1 MNETDAYKQ
10 AWLREKQARLAAEEL
25 LEVKAR
31 DLYLANQ
38 RLLEQNQLLKEQQAL
53 MIRNEKL
60 ATLGTLSAGV
70 AHEINNPLAFVL
82 SNMDSLKRYTQAYN
96 ALLTLATRWQAD
108 DQLPPALAQP
118 LNTLLEEQDLAFI
131 AEDIEALLADT
142 DEGLIRLRDIVQSL
156 RNFSHGGNAE
166 RTDYNLIEG
175 LDSTLKVLQNE
186 LKQGINVTCLFEP
199 IPSIHC
205 NPGELNQVFLNLI
218 MNACQ
223 ALEQST
229 EPQIF
234 ISTMTET
241 ATDNREQP
249 GQEEIVIRIKDNGCG
264 IPADKTESV
273 FDPFFT
279 TKPVGKGTGM
289 GLSIAYGILKEH
301 GGLITVDSAEGK
313 GSCFEIR
320 LPVHGS
326 PNSSLPANAG

>member
-1 MNETDAYKQ
+1 MSETEAYKQ

-38 RLLEQNQLLKEQQAL
+38 QLMKQNQLLKEQQSL

-82 SNMDSLKRYTQAYN
+82 SNMDSLKRYTAAYN
-96 ALLTLATRWQAD
+96 SLLELNTHWQSQN
-108 DQLPPALAQP
+108 QLPLVLAESLTALI
-118 LNTLLEEQDLAFI
+118 EEQDLEFVAG
-131 AEDIEALLADT
+131 DIQDLLRDT

-156 RNFSHGGNAE
+156 RHFSHGGNSE
-166 RTDYNLIEG
+166 RTLYNLTEG

-186 LKQGINVTCLFEP
+186 LKQGISVNCLFEP
-199 IPSIHC
+199 IPPIHC
-205 NPGELNQVFLNLI
+205 NPGEINQVFLNLI

-223 ALEQST
+223 ALEQSPD
-229 EPQIF
+229 PQIF
-234 ISTMTET
+234 ISTATESDQ
-241 ATDNREQP
+241 AQD
-249 GQEEIVIRIKDNGCG
+249 EIVIRIKDNGCG
-264 IPADKTESV
+264 IPQDKLESV

-289 GLSIAYGILKEH
+289 GLSIAYGILNEH
-301 GGLITVDSAEGK
+301 SGNIIVNSAEGK
-313 GSCFEIR
+313 GTCFEIR
-320 LPVHGS
+320 LPVEE
-326 PNSSLPANAG
+326 LQAD